1 MDQKIE
7 DLDNVELLE
16 KYKSVIK
23 AEENIVFSKTELE
36 KEILKRMAYVR

>member
-23 AEENIVFSKTELE
+23 AESKL
-36 KEILKRMAYVR
+36 KKILFFLKQS